1 MLNNVELI
9 LASVKKLEEV
19 IKLFQENGAVV
30 TDQLKKL
37 QANWFRPIEKK
48 PLSSQV
54 AVFLCLTI

>member
-37 QANWFRPIEKK
+37 QAN
-48 PLSSQV
+48 
-54 AVFLCLTI
+54 